1 MAPRLTGPLAHS
13 IPLQAAWYGILFYNL
28 SLTLTRISIL
38 LLYKRIFT
46 YSWIKRAIQIVLILI
61 VAIGIW
67 LVVSV
72 CTACMP
78 LAAFWDWSLF
88 LKGPVYCQPVNL
100 WWANAALHIASDLV
114 VMALPVRR
122 RSSHPSPREPPINF
136 YYP

>member
-114 VMALPVRR
+114 VMALPVRH
-122 RSSHPSPREPPINF
+122 RSYFTHSQEDC
-136 YYP
+136 

>member
-1 MAPRLTGPLAHS
+1 
-13 IPLQAAWYGILFYNL
+13 L

-46 YSWIKRAIQIVLILI
+46 YTWIKRAIQIVLVLV

-67 LVVSV
+67 FVVSV

-78 LAAFWDWSLF
+78 LQAFWDWSLYWTTF
-88 LKGPVYCQPVNL
+88 VYCQPPNL

-114 VMALPVRR
+114 VMALPV
-122 RSSHPSPREPPINF
+122 
-136 YYP
+136 